1 MVENSGNALTSTSH
15 ASIPI
20 VSQFEVEPSRQTLNK
35 ISVMANRLL
44 ADEPALNNTDF
55 FGPHVSSGL
64 SGAPA
69 LLFEDHSAISLFNM
83 REDSPLEYRALLL
96 AGKDDIVLIGSQQF
110 PSFEA
115 YCRDRLCLGQALI
128 ARPKP
133 STRNRSVSV
142 PERCIA
148 DAAVMELI
156 CAHARR
162 HGGLNIVPYIGTG
175 SAWRLATIVASRS
188 ATDVLVAAPPP
199 RLTRRVNDKLWF
211 AERIR
216 ELFDRDALPESHSV
230 FGPAALSAR
239 VAALGSRFDRVVVKV
254 PDSSGS
260 LGNVVLPSADIARW
274 SLSDLRKR
282 ILDIL
287 EERGWR
293 GTYPLMV
300 GVWDYPVIAS
310 PSVNIWIPK
319 ADDGLPIIESVF
331 TQILSG
337 TAGEFIGATPSDLP
351 EFWQHR
357 IVQEAMA
364 IASLFQ
370 LLGYFG
376 RCGLDA
382 ILIGGSCDDAAL
394 HWIECNGRWGG
405 VSTPITL
412 ANRLIGNWCEKAVLI
427 VQQTQLAMPPRSFD
441 SILALLGDR
450 LFDARA
456 SRQGAVILVPGRIVD
471 GSGLNIMLLA
481 ETPEM
486 AQSTATSIAALLA
499 E

>member
-1 MVENSGNALTSTSH
+1 VVEVSGNAFRSASQ

-20 VSQFEVEPSRQTLNK
+20 VPQFDAEPSRQALSK
-35 ISVMANRLL
+35 AAQMASRLL
-44 ADEPALNNTDF
+44 AEEPALNDTDF
-55 FGPHVSSGL
+55 FGPRVSSGL

-69 LLFEDHSAISLFNM
+69 LLFEDHSEISLFNA

-96 AGKDDIVLIGSQQF
+96 AGKDDIVLIGGQQF
-110 PSFEA
+110 PGFEK
-115 YCRDRLCLGQALI
+115 YCQDRLGLGQALI
-128 ARPKP
+128 ATPAP
-133 STRNRSVSV
+133 VACDRNVSIS
-142 PERCIA
+142 ERCIA
-148 DAAVMELI
+148 DAAVMERI

-162 HGGLNIVPYIGTG
+162 HRGLNIVPYIGTG
-175 SAWRLATIVASRS
+175 SAWRLANIVASQS
-188 ATDVLVAAPPP
+188 ASDVLVAAPPP

-211 AERIR
+211 AERVQ
-216 ELFDRDALPESHSV
+216 ELLDRDALPVSHSV
-230 FGPAALSAR
+230 FGPAALSGR

-260 LGNVVLPSADIARW
+260 LGNVVLSSADIARW

-282 ILDIL
+282 ILDVL

-319 ADDGLPIIESVF
+319 AGDGLPIIESVF

-337 TAGEFIGATPSDLP
+337 PAGEFIGATPSDLP
-351 EFWQHR
+351 DLWQHR
-357 IVQEAMA
+357 IVREAMA

-382 ILIGGSCDDAAL
+382 ILIGESCDDAAL

-412 ANRLIGNWCEKAVLI
+412 ANRLVGDWHEKAVLI

-441 SILALLGDR
+441 DFLALLGDR
-450 LFDARA
+450 LFDART
-456 SRQGAVILVPGRIVD
+456 SKQGVVILAPGRIVD
-471 GSGLNIMLLA
+471 GSGLNMMVLA
-481 ETPEM
+481 ETPEA
-486 AQSTATSIAALLA
+486 AQATATSITTLLA